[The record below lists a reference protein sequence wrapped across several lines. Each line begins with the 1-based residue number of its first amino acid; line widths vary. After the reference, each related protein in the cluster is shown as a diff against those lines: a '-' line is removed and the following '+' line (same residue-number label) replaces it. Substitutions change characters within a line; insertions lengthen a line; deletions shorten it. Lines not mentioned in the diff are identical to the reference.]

1 MHWFTYE
8 FTKPYSATPTPQKM
22 MLIIYYLVL
31 YFIAVVHVPRDFYNS
46 ELGLLN

>member
-1 MHWFTYE
+1 MLLSGKE
-8 FTKPYSATPTPQKM
+8 DPYKAFQNDAWQT
-22 MLIIYYLVL
+22 L